1 MAKTIIPVTAG
12 VSTAWGE
19 SRDCTVRALANSTG
33 LRYGNAHNILRQ
45 HGRKDKRG
53 CTHHVWHDAY
63 ISNGMSL
70 VGVYG
75 TTHGA
80 RSLAKK
86 ISVVAQNGTTLGS
99 ILPKLTN
106 GSYIVIITRH
116 ALAVVNGGVVD
127 MNLNRSNSRVIAVY
141 KHS

>member
-12 VSTAWGE
+12 VSTWGE

-53 CTHHVWHDAY
+53 CTCNVWHDAY

-75 TTHGA
+75 TTKGA
-80 RSLAKK
+80 RYLAKK
-86 ISVVAQNGTTLGS
+86 ISVVAQKGTTLGS

-116 ALAVVNGGVVD
+116 ALAVVDGGVVD